1 MLTYVT
7 ASLPILGWGFMP
19 IIANLRKSS
28 PVEQLLGTAVFA
40 FIFSII
46 TSLIMRPEITL
57 FSFTVSFISGVF
69 WSIGQLFQF
78 KGIQLSSV
86 SKIMPLSNG
95 SQLIFISFTSVLL
108 FQEWTN
114 SKMYMIGTLSII
126 MIVIGILCTSYQQT
140 KVNGSNQFNAYGWTL
155 LSSVFLMLYVLT
167 NQLFS
172 IEGYQIILPQS
183 VGMIIA
189 SSIIYLY
196 YFKGHFS
203 FSNLSYNL
211 ITGFSWSVANLGM
224 FLTTIQ
230 LGVATSFSISQSCV
244 IVATLGGII
253 FFKEKKTRKEWLSI
267 LLGIALI
274 MLGVFSLGSLK

>member
-1 MLTYVT
+1 MLTYVI

-46 TSLIMRPEITL
+46 ISLVMKPEITL
-57 FSFTVSFISGVF
+57 FSFTVSLISGVF

-78 KGIQLSSV
+78 KAIQLSSV

-95 SQLIFISFTSVLL
+95 SQLIFISFTSVIL
-108 FQEWTN
+108 FREWTS
-114 SKMYMIGTLSII
+114 SKMYIIGTVSII
-126 MIVIGILCTSYQQT
+126 VIVIGILCTNYQQT
-140 KVNGSNQFNAYGWTL
+140 KSVESEKYHSYGWTL
-155 LSSVFLMLYVLT
+155 LSSLFLMLYVLT
-167 NQLFS
+167 NQFFS

-183 VGMIIA
+183 VGMLIA
-189 SSIIYLY
+189 SSVIYIC
-196 YFKGHFS
+196 YFEGEFS

-211 ITGFSWSVANLGM
+211 LTGFFWSIANLGM

-244 IVATLGGII
+244 IVATLGGIF
-253 FFKEKKTRKEWLSI
+253 FFKEKKTQKEWLSI
-267 LLGIALI
+267 LLGIVLI
-274 MLGVFSLGSLK
+274 MGGVFSLGTLK

>member
-46 TSLIMRPEITL
+46 ISLIMRPEITL
-57 FSFTVSFISGVF
+57 ISFTVSFISGVF

-114 SKMYMIGTLSII
+114 SKMFMIGTLSIV
-126 MIVIGILCTSYQQT
+126 MIVIGILCTNYQQRNI
-140 KVNGSNQFNAYGWTL
+140 VESNQYNAYGWTL

-183 VGMIIA
+183 IGMIIA
-189 SSIIYLY
+189 SSIIYLH

-253 FFKEKKTRKEWLSI
+253 FFKEKKTCKEWLSI
-267 LLGIALI
+267 LLGIVLI